1 MSTATAA
8 PTAHPLWFL
17 DNLAY
22 VHVAGNQ
29 SGESFSLSE
38 LVGARG
44 NMPPLHV
51 HHRDDETFYVIA
63 GEVTLF
69 YGHQEVSVG
78 PGQALLAPRDI
89 PHTYRVDSDRAR
101 WLVINS
107 PSGFEQF
114 LFEASEPAPSPE
126 LRRRDVRPIHRRSP
140 KQRPPT
146 TSRFSAPRGCFL
158 QAYETSRSTAHH
170 SP

>member
-126 LRRRDVRPIHRRSP
+126 LPPQGRPADPQALAQAAAAYDIEILG
-140 KQRPPT
+140 PPGVLPT
-146 TSRFSAPRGCFL
+146 GL
-158 QAYETSRSTAHH
+158 
-170 SP
+170 